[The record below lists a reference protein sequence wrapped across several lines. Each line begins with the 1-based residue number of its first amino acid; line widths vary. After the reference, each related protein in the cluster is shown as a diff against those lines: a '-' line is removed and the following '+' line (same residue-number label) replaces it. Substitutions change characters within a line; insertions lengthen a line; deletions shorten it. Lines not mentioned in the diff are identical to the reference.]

1 MIIDRKKLLK
11 NIFQKAKTWSN
22 NLSNNVKIIVKEFHI
37 S

>member
-11 NIFQKAKTWSN
+11 NIFQKSKTWAN